1 MQRRRSQVR
10 RAQEAFRRRKEA
22 ATKSLEQRVGLL
34 EDCIEQISNQF
45 VEFTDYL
52 CQSSAIRQDQ
62 QLLRRSL
69 IATSKILDLAQ
80 QANLDL
86 NSEGGLARES
96 DAGPDVSAGHRNE
109 SPSLWGHEVGRPAK
123 SKTNELSSQQIE
135 LQASTRAR
143 TPEYVTVNPLHS
155 VLRPNIILV
164 SKRLVHFTC
173 HYMEY
178 IIRTTYSE
186 MPGV

>member
-1 MQRRRSQVR
+1 VQRRRSQVR

-34 EDCIEQISNQF
+34 EKCIEQISNQF

-62 QLLRRSL
+62 QLLRHSL
-69 IATSKILDLAQ
+69 VATSKILDLAQ
-80 QANLDL
+80 QANLNL
-86 NSEGGLARES
+86 NSEDGLAGES
-96 DAGPDVSAGHRNE
+96 EAGPGVSASHRNK
-109 SPSLWGHEVGRPAK
+109 SPTPCGHEVAVTIK

-143 TPEYVTVNPLHS
+143 TPEYVTVNLQ
-155 VLRPNIILV
+155 V
-164 SKRLVHFTC
+164 
-173 HYMEY
+173 
-178 IIRTTYSE
+178 
-186 MPGV
+186 